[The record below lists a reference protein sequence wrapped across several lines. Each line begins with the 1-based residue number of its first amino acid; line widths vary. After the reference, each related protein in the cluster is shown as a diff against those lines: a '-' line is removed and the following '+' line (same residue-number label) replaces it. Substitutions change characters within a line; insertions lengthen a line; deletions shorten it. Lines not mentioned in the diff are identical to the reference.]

1 MSKQKP
7 VTIRTLGD
15 VLASQGYTLWAN
27 CGRCS
32 RGVTLDPQK
41 LAATYG
47 ADLKIAQ
54 LKRRLK
60 CSQCG
65 RRTSSVTLGFALST
79 RRTDAVDANGQKVK
93 S

>member
-1 MSKQKP
+1 MTEHKP
-7 VTIRTLGD
+7 VAIRTLGD

-27 CGRCS
+27 CGRCVRS
-32 RGVTLDPQK
+32 VKLDPQE

-60 CSQCG
+60 CAQCG
-65 RRTSSVTLGFALST
+65 RRTSSVTLGF
-79 RRTDAVDANGQKVK
+79 DMGPGKG
-93 S
+93 